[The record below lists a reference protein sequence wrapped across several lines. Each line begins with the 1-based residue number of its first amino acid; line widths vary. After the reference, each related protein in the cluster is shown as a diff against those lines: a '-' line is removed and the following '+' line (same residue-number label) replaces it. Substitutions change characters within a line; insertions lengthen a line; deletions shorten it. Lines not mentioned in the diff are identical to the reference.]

1 MPNNITQSKLNKARI
16 NKFILL
22 FNLPEALKR
31 VDKVYGIARHTMNQ
45 EAVQFSVKAVEA
57 PETTVKAI
65 SQRFGSGN
73 LYVSSH
79 SKDPYDQ
86 LVIKFDVDNMFANWG
101 TINEWLNF
109 LHDEEEAVPDA
120 AGILPKDKK
129 HGVFRYDTNMMLIA
143 LDEYNKAL
151 VQFTYTMA
159 FPTKITNISWNYTQT
174 DRIEASATFAFSQ
187 IHTKYLIDQN
197 IIISPDA

>member
-1 MPNNITQSKLNKARI
+1 MNNITQSRLNKARI

-22 FNLPEALKR
+22 FNLPEALKK
-31 VDKVYGIARHTMNQ
+31 VDRIYGIARHTINQ
-45 EAVQFSVKAVEA
+45 GAVQFSIKSVEA

-65 SQRFGSGN
+65 SQRYASGN

-79 SKDPYDQ
+79 SKDAYDQ
-86 LVIKFDVDNMFANWG
+86 LSIKFDVDNMFANWG

-109 LHDEEEAVPDA
+109 LHDEEEAIPDA
-120 AGILPKDKK
+120 DNVIPADNK
-129 HGVFRYDTNMMLIA
+129 HGVFRYDTNLMLIA

-151 VQFTYTMA
+151 AQFVYTMA
-159 FPTKITNISWNYTQT
+159 FPTKLTNISWDYTRS
-174 DRIEASATFAFSQ
+174 DKIEATATFAFSQ
-187 IHTKYLIDQN
+187 IHTKYLTDQN